1 MHFMNFEN
9 NEHKL
14 EEKDLNLF
22 ELQLESC
29 KTHFPYYKNMV
40 FSLVAS

>member
-1 MHFMNFEN
+1 MHLMNFEN
-9 NEHKL
+9 KEHKL

-22 ELQLESC
+22 ELDLSC
-29 KTHFPYYKNMV
+29 KTHFHYYKNMV